1 MKYKNAKTTI
11 SVFTAL
17 LFSLSLAACGNN
29 QQSTNPP
36 PTGRTTGQNTT
47 VRNGRMGANLNPD
60 GTLNNRVTYPNIE
73 NNTTRYNNGY
83 TNRYNTNIIND
94 NNTNDNNMAKEG
106 LQESTTRDDSG
117 SANIN
122 SSNNDIQ
129 RAAAIERAVN
139 KVKGVRSSKVI
150 VNGNRALVGVDIGS
164 AQEGKMTNELKN
176 NVERAVK
183 NADKRIQTVAV
194 SADADIFKR
203 ITNIGEGIRAGK
215 PFSQFGAEVEE
226 IFRRIIPR

>member
-17 LFSLSLAACGNN
+17 LLSLSLSACGNN

-36 PTGRTTGQNTT
+36 PTGRTGQNNT

-94 NNTNDNNMAKEG
+94 TRNNNIAKEG

-117 SANIN
+117 SDNIN
-122 SSNNDIQ
+122 ASNNDIK

-139 KVKGVRSSKVI
+139 KVKGVRSSRVI
-150 VNGNRALVGVDIGS
+150 VSGNRAIVGVDIGS
-164 AQEGKMTNELKN
+164 AQEGKMTTELKN
-176 NVERAVK
+176 NVERVVK

-215 PFSQFGAEVEE
+215 PFSQFGAEIEE